1 MLKHLT
7 MKYIGV
13 ILCILTTI
21 MVVGCTSSETHK
33 EIRLERSGQS
43 LRIPIPSTSNSTSRN
58 IRYFED
64 NGEGY
69 LAVENG
75 QTTSTISIYKISD
88 CSHIKDVVPQIQGP
102 NGLNGRMMGFDI
114 VNLDT
119 IFVSVNGF
127 GNRYYIIDSDA
138 HLKKTI
144 PIVFN
149 EKPFIALPP
158 AFWSSLGKN
167 VYMHNNK
174 IFTGNEYR
182 DEYDYFK
189 SIHEYSIGYCYD
201 MKRDSFY
208 NERIHYPDIRN
219 MYPSVNSIVINDN
232 KYILSFAESHQV
244 FVHQDTTWTVHDIRS
259 RYIERDFDNHKV
271 APADLIASQTEY
283 IKHPQYRVLLYD
295 KYRDVYYR
303 MVYPGIDVT
312 PEDDVLMLGEF
323 KRIFSIMV
331 IDKDFKVIGETLMPE
346 KIYNINMFFINEA
359 GLWISTNN
367 VENAGFE
374 EDAINFDLFE
384 LK

>member
-1 MLKHLT
+1 

-158 AFWSSLGKN
+158 AFWSSLGN
-167 VYMHNNK
+167 YAEAE
-174 IFTGNEYR
+174 T
-182 DEYDYFK
+182 YFRR
-189 SIHEYSIGYCYD
+189 STD
-201 MKRDSFY
+201 RLP
-208 NERIHYPDIRN
+208 ERIYPHYLLYQLYSEKDYDNEKKRKAEADI
-219 MYPSVNSIVINDN
+219 
-232 KYILSFAESHQV
+232 IL
-244 FVHQDTTWTVHDIRS
+244 
-259 RYIERDFDNHKV
+259 NHKWKV
-271 APADLIASQTEY
+271 ESDATRE
-283 IKHPQYRVLLYD
+283 IKE
-295 KYRDVYYR
+295 K
-303 MVYPGIDVT
+303 T
-312 PEDDVLMLGEF
+312 
-323 KRIFSIMV
+323 RI
-331 IDKDFKVIGETLMPE
+331 E
-346 KIYNINMFFINEA
+346 
-359 GLWISTNN
+359 
-367 VENAGFE
+367 
-374 EDAINFDLFE
+374 
-384 LK
+384 